1 MMIHR
6 LKRSKASVRSA
17 TTTESEP
24 QEVAGLEDK
33 MVIRAC
39 RDILLLI
46 QNDQKQSSIMSRVLS
61 LKNIEN
67 SAMSNFLNC
76 LTEMVEYAKC
86 VVTLPYSTHLTEIDS
101 LCGSIFMSQ
110 KLQKTIRK
118 IQGTLDEVHANHA

>member
-1 MMIHR
+1 MTDSRTRPKVAPRAPADFVQR
-6 LKRSKASVRSA
+6 LKIELFSLQLIV
-17 TTTESEP
+17 
-24 QEVAGLEDK
+24 
-33 MVIRAC
+33 RAC

-46 QNDQKQSSIMSRVLS
+46 QNDQREASIMSRVLS
-61 LKNIEN
+61 VKNVEN
-67 SAMSNFLNC
+67 LAMSNFLNC
-76 LTEMVEYAKC
+76 LSEMVEYAKC

>member
-1 MMIHR
+1 MSVK
-6 LKRSKASVRSA
+6 LKCPLTLIV
-17 TTTESEP
+17 
-24 QEVAGLEDK
+24 
-33 MVIRAC
+33 RAC

-46 QNDQKQSSIMSRVLS
+46 QNDQKEASIMSRVLS
-61 LKNIEN
+61 EKNVEN
-67 SAMSNFLNC
+67 LAMSNFLSC
-76 LTEMVEYAKC
+76 LSEMVEYAKC